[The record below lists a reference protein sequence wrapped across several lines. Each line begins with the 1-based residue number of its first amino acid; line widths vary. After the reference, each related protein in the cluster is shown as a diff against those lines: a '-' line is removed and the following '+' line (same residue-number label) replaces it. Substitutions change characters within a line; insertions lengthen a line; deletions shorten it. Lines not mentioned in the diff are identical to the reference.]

1 MLEGISIDYIETTL
15 GMKTSYQ
22 QWPHES
28 ELPYYLR
35 DRYEFSQATIG
46 NIKTIFVYPKMNLD
60 QMGSVKKQISRIQKI
75 EPLPVVFVLKSIDR
89 NRRTYMISAKIPF
102 IVPNN
107 QIYLPFMGI
116 VLQDRFKT
124 EKIPMIRLQPSTQ
137 VLFFHFLYQK
147 QNLIYLN
154 DVAHM
159 LGYSAMTISRA
170 ASQLEQTGLFGTQKD
185 GLRKILIS
193 RYNGQQLFRKMLPY
207 LISPVHKTI
216 FIEKKNNLSKLYSAG
231 ISALSGK
238 SMLNPPAVKCYAT
251 RKEQNWEKT
260 NILMDAD
267 IQVQVELWKYD
278 PGILGK
284 NGIVDTLSLAMALKD
299 NQDERVKEAL
309 DKTLNQIWEN

>member
-137 VLFFHFLYQK
+137 VLFFPFPVSKTKFDLPERCCTYAR
-147 QNLIYLN
+147 I
-154 DVAHM
+154 
-159 LGYSAMTISRA
+159 
-170 ASQLEQTGLFGTQKD
+170 FG
-185 GLRKILIS
+185 
-193 RYNGQQLFRKMLPY
+193 N
-207 LISPVHKTI
+207 
-216 FIEKKNNLSKLYSAG
+216 
-231 ISALSGK
+231 
-238 SMLNPPAVKCYAT
+238 
-251 RKEQNWEKT
+251 
-260 NILMDAD
+260 
-267 IQVQVELWKYD
+267 
-278 PGILGK
+278 
-284 NGIVDTLSLAMALKD
+284 D
-299 NQDERVKEAL
+299 NQQGQHHNWNKQDCLEHK
-309 DKTLNQIWEN
+309 KTASEKY